1 MAAEAAAAAGAGS
14 AAGTMSNAAGSLLL
28 AMNVLGAGANIIAG
42 IRAKKEA
49 KDAAR
54 AAKAATAEAIK
65 SIEVNRME
73 GVQVPLDAF
82 ELQSRDVVA
91 GQQQAVQALQE
102 GGQRAIIGGLGRVQA
117 SGTQGLE
124 RIRQAMQQALTT
136 RDMAIAENQT
146 KIDQSLAGIN
156 LGRAAGAQERSR
168 EQEMIGNLRIQSGV
182 KDLGSAVAKFIGSQ
196 NLFKNQGIGDQPD
209 RQDVT
214 SAVTQSTPEYSI
226 PALSSD
232 SMTDIDRYL
241 QMLQA
246 TGGSLGLDKI
256 DN

>member
-1 MAAEAAAAAGAGS
+1 MAAEAAAATT
-14 AAGTMSNAAGSLLL
+14 AAGTMSKTAGSLLM

-65 SIEVNRME
+65 NIEVNRME
-73 GVQVPLDAF
+73 GVQIPLDAF
-82 ELQSRDVVA
+82 ELQSRDLVA
-91 GQQQAVQALQE
+91 GQQQGVQALQE
-102 GGQRAIIGGLGRVQA
+102 GGQRAIIGGLGRLQA
-117 SGTQGLE
+117 SEQQGLE
-124 RIRQAMQQALTT
+124 RIRQAMQQDLTG

-146 KIDQSLAGIN
+146 KIDQSLAGIQ
-156 LGRAAGAQERSR
+156 LGRAAGAQARSR

-182 KDLGSAVAKFIGSQ
+182 KDLGSAAAKFIGSQ
-196 NLFKNQGIGDQPD
+196 GLFKNQGIGDQPD

-214 SAVTQSTPEYSI
+214 STATQSIPEYSI

-232 SMTDIDRYL
+232 SMTDMDRYL

-246 TGGSLGLDKI
+246 TGGSLDLNKI
-256 DN
+256 GF